1 MHSVDIHVPGL
12 SSPALR
18 AVPGSPAQ
26 SPGAHIPSST
36 PERQVAVTPGSP
48 EQVETMSRGSRSS
61 TESSGQNVET
71 CNLMDVDNI
80 PIMTAKDAERMML
93 PGASVS
99 PDSSFSGISKTAATI
114 VATTPE
120 LDSQSQAAE
129 VMRRSGARRGAGRP
143 ISLDLEAL
151 PEGVSADSLFMELSN
166 QEPDSIGDVDTGADI
181 TAMGKE
187 LEIIMKENKELL
199 AAK

>member
-1 MHSVDIHVPGL
+1 
-12 SSPALR
+12 
-18 AVPGSPAQ
+18 
-26 SPGAHIPSST
+26 
-36 PERQVAVTPGSP
+36 
-48 EQVETMSRGSRSS
+48 
-61 TESSGQNVET
+61 
-71 CNLMDVDNI
+71 MDVDNI

-93 PGASVS
+93 PGTSVS